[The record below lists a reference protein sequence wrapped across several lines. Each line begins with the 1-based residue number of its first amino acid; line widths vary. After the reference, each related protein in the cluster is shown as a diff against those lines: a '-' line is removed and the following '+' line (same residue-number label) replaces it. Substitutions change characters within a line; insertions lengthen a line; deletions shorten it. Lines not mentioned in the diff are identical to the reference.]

1 MNEYDKQAEDF
12 LKKTGTTFNVI
23 AYKGRNPMHKDDKDM
38 MDKWLVEFVRGDEE
52 WDLDFYMG
60 LGHNG
65 AKPSA
70 YDVLACIQKYEVD
83 SFEEFCAE
91 FGYNTYDNNYMG
103 YNKRSWEIYRAVCD
117 EYEEVQRMFGDA
129 LEELREIWQAQ
140 RGSESSLFSF

>member
-52 WDLDFYMG
+52 WDFPFYMG

-83 SFEEFCAE
+83 SFEEFCSE
-91 FGYNTYDNNYMG
+91 FGYDMYDNNYMG

-117 EYEEVQRMFGDA
+117 EYEEVQRMFGDV
-129 LEELREIWQAQ
+129 LEELSEIQ
-140 RGSESSLFSF
+140 

>member
-23 AYKGRNPMHKDDKDM
+23 AYKGRQPMHNNDKDM
-38 MDKWLVEFVRGDEE
+38 MDKWVVEFVRGDEE
-52 WDLDFYMG
+52 WGLDFYMG
-60 LGHNG
+60 LGHNR

-91 FGYNTYDNNYMG
+91 FGYDVYDNNYMG

-117 EYEEVQRMFGDA
+117 EYEEVQRMFGDV
-129 LEELREIWQAQ
+129 LEELREIW
-140 RGSESSLFSF
+140 

>member
-52 WDLDFYMG
+52 WDFPFYMG

-91 FGYNTYDNNYMG
+91 FGYDMYDNNYMG

-117 EYEEVQRMFGDA
+117 EYEEVQRMFGDV
-129 LEELREIWQAQ
+129 LEELSEIQ
-140 RGSESSLFSF
+140 

>member
-52 WDLDFYMG
+52 WSFDFYMG

-91 FGYNTYDNNYMG
+91 FGYDMYDNNYMG
-103 YNKRSWEIYRAVCD
+103 YNKRSWELYRAVCD
-117 EYEEVQRMFGDA
+117 EYEEVQRMFGDV
-129 LEELREIWQAQ
+129 LEELSEIQ
-140 RGSESSLFSF
+140 

>member
-52 WDLDFYMG
+52 WSFDFYMG

-91 FGYNTYDNNYMG
+91 FGYDMYDNNYMG

-117 EYEEVQRMFGDA
+117 EYEEVQRMFGDV
-129 LEELREIWQAQ
+129 LEELSEIQ
-140 RGSESSLFSF
+140 